1 MILMVFFGLVSVIA
15 VSVVVV
21 AVNKDVH
28 PANKIEM
35 RDDV

>member
-1 MILMVFFGLVSVIA
+1 MLLMVLFDLVSVIA

-28 PANKIEM
+28 PASKIEM

>member
-1 MILMVFFGLVSVIA
+1 MLLMVLFDLVSVIA

>member
-1 MILMVFFGLVSVIA
+1 MLLMVFVGLVSVIA
-15 VSVVVV
+15 VSVVVG